1 MGGKLSVGFLA
12 PADSGANKLVTCE
25 RGDYAADL
33 EIARGVPRRP
43 SSPIGW
49 AHPEEVT
56 TPGVATIEALAE
68 LPRHRTP
75 QPRRRRCP
83 S

>member
-1 MGGKLSVGFLA
+1 
-12 PADSGANKLVTCE
+12 
-25 RGDYAADL
+25 
-33 EIARGVPRRP
+33 
-43 SSPIGW
+43 
-49 AHPEEVT
+49 
-56 TPGVATIEALAE
+56 VATIEALAE